1 MVVGEVGSACIPD
14 LLRSVVLY
22 RFTALP
28 LYRFTALPFRR
39 FDASTLQRVN
49 ASPPFP
55 ASQIHLPRRPL
66 RWQGI
71 ISPLRQP
78 RCRNPNHAN
87 LG

>member
-28 LYRFTALPFRR
+28 LYRFTV
-39 FDASTLQRVN
+39 STLQRVN